1 MAKQSASTQDAK
13 TGAPFDGRPAVI
25 AATNKATAG
34 TPSAVIAAS
43 GADDTRLVCNY
54 LHASIACG
62 ATDQTPVSVQLLDD
76 TTVIWEGVL
85 AAPAKGSAEISLHG
99 IDIPGTPN
107 KSMTLAFSA
116 GLAANVVGCVS
127 LGAYHAVLT
136 P

>member
-13 TGAPFDGRPAVI
+13 TGELFGGRPAVV

-34 TPSAVIAAS
+34 TPSATIAAS

-54 LHASIACG
+54 LHASIAC
-62 ATDQTPVSVQLLDD
+62 ASTDQTPVTVQLKDD
-76 TTVIWEGVL
+76 TTVIWEGAL
-85 AAPAKGSAEISLHG
+85 AAPAKGFAEISLHG
-99 IDIPGTPN
+99 IDLPGTPN
-107 KSMTLAFSA
+107 KSMTLVFSTA
-116 GLAANVVGCVS
+116 LATGVVGCVS